1 MSHTEVRFAGEGG
14 QGLILASVILGD
26 AAARAGL
33 HVVQSEQYGPES
45 RGGQT
50 WADVII
56 ADRDVDYPQARDLD
70 MLVALSAKGLTTSL
84 QLLRP
89 QGLLLAD
96 STRVPVDGVPERR
109 LLLPLADLAR
119 RAAGRPVPPNL
130 AALGA
135 LVAVTDLVSFEALV
149 ETALS
154 RMSRANEEASR
165 RALEAGYEAARAAAA
180 ADGRMASGTKGAN
193 GC

>member
-1 MSHTEVRFAGEGG
+1 MSRTEVRFAGEGG
-14 QGLILASVILGD
+14 QGLILASVILGET
-26 AAARAGL
+26 AARAGL

-56 ADRDVDYPQARDLD
+56 ADGEVDYPQARELD
-70 MLVALSAKGLTTSL
+70 MLVALSPKGLATSL

-89 QGLLLAD
+89 EGLLLAD
-96 STRVPVDGVPERR
+96 SARVPVDGVPERR

-135 LVAVTDLVSFEALV
+135 LIAVTDLVKFEALV
-149 ETALS
+149 ETTLL
-154 RMSRANEEASR
+154 RMPRANEAASR
-165 RALEAGYEAARAAAA
+165 RALEAGYQAACAAGAA
-180 ADGRMASGTKGAN
+180 NGVAGVAKRAN